1 MDMSTMTNPQ
11 GNDIQGG
18 NMTNQEMNSQPQYV
32 VPEGAWSLNN
42 VFGNPETAVMPMQ
55 SLQVRVPDM
64 SSVFDSRNVWGV
76 NSPVS
81 AFAQPN
87 FNGKPSFKQN
97 KT

>member
-1 MDMSTMTNPQ
+1 MSAMTNPQ

-18 NMTNQEMNSQPQYV
+18 NMTNQEMNSKPQYA
-32 VPEGAWSLNN
+32 VPEGAWSLNS
-42 VFGNPETAVMPMQ
+42 VFGNPDTAVMPMQ
-55 SLQVRVPDM
+55 AMQTRIPNMD
-64 SSVFDSRNVWGV
+64 SVFDSRNVWGA

-87 FNGKPSFKQN
+87 FNGQPPFKQN